1 MGPKHWDFLKL
12 LVLSSCAVK
21 IKNHNSNTAC
31 MQKEQVYMYKHS
43 ANKKELL
50 EIKYVLA
57 ELKYSIEG
65 LED

>member
-1 MGPKHWDFLKL
+1 
-12 LVLSSCAVK
+12 
-21 IKNHNSNTAC
+21 